1 MQGLFHIWMILGQA
15 FPGVLEWSMFPA
27 DYADLYADYAD
38 FDMVESLRRQVI
50 KTLKNN
56 LLPNA

>member
-1 MQGLFHIWMILGQA
+1 MQALFHIWMILGQA
-15 FPGVLEWSMFPA
+15 FPGVLEWSMFPS

-50 KTLKNN
+50 
-56 LLPNA
+56 

>member
-1 MQGLFHIWMILGQA
+1 MQGLFHIWMILWQVY
-15 FPGVLEWSMFPA
+15 PGVLEWSMFPS

-50 KTLKNN
+50 
-56 LLPNA
+56 